1 MWLIS
6 HNSNKLFTFLTFK
19 TFLIDIQSRPDPE
32 GVNVRIEGEGAGE
45 ILSPRDQYEFNFK
58 RFADIPT
65 YRHES
70 LTF

>member
-45 ILSPRDQYEFNFK
+45 ILSPRDQ
-58 RFADIPT
+58 
-65 YRHES
+65 
-70 LTF
+70 